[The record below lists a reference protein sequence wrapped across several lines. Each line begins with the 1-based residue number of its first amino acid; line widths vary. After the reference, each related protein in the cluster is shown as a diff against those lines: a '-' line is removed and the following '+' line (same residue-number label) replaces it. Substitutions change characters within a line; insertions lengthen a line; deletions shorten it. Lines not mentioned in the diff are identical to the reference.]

1 MSGFVNIMY
10 LFSFPGQLEAE
21 ACTLAD
27 SEMIMT
33 ILDEVRR
40 QIGMKYPDFD

>member
-1 MSGFVNIMY
+1 MFENYVFMIP
-10 LFSFPGQLEAE
+10 LFSGKLEDE
-21 ACTLAD
+21 FCTLAD

-40 QIGMKYPDFD
+40 QIGLKYPDFD